1 MANVGTRPTI
11 HDNAP
16 TSIEVHVFDA
26 SGDWYEKPL
35 TLRWMHWM
43 RGEVKFDSKKAL
55 VAALEADRTKA
66 LNLLASSPKPGMA

>member
-1 MANVGTRPTI
+1 
-11 HDNAP
+11 
-16 TSIEVHVFDA
+16 
-26 SGDWYEKPL
+26 
-35 TLRWMHWM
+35 MHWM